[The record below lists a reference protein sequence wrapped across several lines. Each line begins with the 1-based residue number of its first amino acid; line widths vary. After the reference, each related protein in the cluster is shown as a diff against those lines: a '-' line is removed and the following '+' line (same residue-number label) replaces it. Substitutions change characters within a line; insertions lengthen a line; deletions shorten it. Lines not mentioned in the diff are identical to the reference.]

1 MMMMMNR
8 LPELSISQQ
17 VHDPVDY
24 FPPFLHQSI
33 STHQSFSTLRNM
45 TMKVCSRIP
54 QGFVVL
60 VTATSLLGS
69 QVLVS
74 AAQVSVSAQAVD
86 VALSVTGTLSGAVV
100 DTRGHARGKTAV
112 EVRRGRRLVARALT
126 DANGRYDVSNLP
138 GGLYQVRVDG
148 TETLVRAWAAGTAP
162 RSAAKQLPVIADAP
176 IVRGQDQD
184 APPADCCRT
193 RLPRS
198 LWRFSPGGWIGQRVD
213 RWRRRGNHPD
223 HRCNRRPPPRRT
235 CASQPLAGC
244 FL

>member
-1 MMMMMNR
+1 
-8 LPELSISQQ
+8 
-17 VHDPVDY
+17 
-24 FPPFLHQSI
+24 
-33 STHQSFSTLRNM
+33 
-45 TMKVCSRIP
+45 MKVCSRMP

-60 VTATSLLGS
+60 VTATSLLSS

-184 APPADCCRT
+184 APPAESASRGLFGGSALADGLVSALIVGGVVGT
-193 RLPRS
+193 ILIIDAIDDHHHDEPAPA
-198 LWRFSPGGWIGQRVD
+198 SP
-213 RWRRRGNHPD
+213 
-223 HRCNRRPPPRRT
+223 
-235 CASQPLAGC
+235 
-244 FL
+244 

>member
-1 MMMMMNR
+1 
-8 LPELSISQQ
+8 
-17 VHDPVDY
+17 
-24 FPPFLHQSI
+24 
-33 STHQSFSTLRNM
+33 
-45 TMKVCSRIP
+45 MKVGSQIP

-60 VTATSLLGS
+60 VTATSLLSS

-184 APPADCCRT
+184 APPAESASRGLFGGSALADGLVSALIVGGVVGT
-193 RLPRS
+193 ILIIDAIDDHHHDEPAPA
-198 LWRFSPGGWIGQRVD
+198 SP
-213 RWRRRGNHPD
+213 
-223 HRCNRRPPPRRT
+223 
-235 CASQPLAGC
+235 
-244 FL
+244 

>member
-1 MMMMMNR
+1 
-8 LPELSISQQ
+8 
-17 VHDPVDY
+17 
-24 FPPFLHQSI
+24 
-33 STHQSFSTLRNM
+33 
-45 TMKVCSRIP
+45 MKVCSRIQ
-54 QGFVVL
+54 QGLVVL

-69 QVLVS
+69 QVLLS
-74 AAQVSVSAQAVD
+74 AAQVSTSAQAVD
-86 VALSVTGTLSGAVV
+86 VALSATATLSGAVV

-184 APPADCCRT
+184 APPAAAAEPASRGLFGGSALADGLVSALIVGGVVGT
-193 RLPRS
+193 ILIIDAIDDHHHDEPAPA
-198 LWRFSPGGWIGQRVD
+198 SP
-213 RWRRRGNHPD
+213 
-223 HRCNRRPPPRRT
+223 
-235 CASQPLAGC
+235 
-244 FL
+244 

>member
-33 STHQSFSTLRNM
+33 STHQSFSTLRNIA
-45 TMKVCSRIP
+45 MKVCSRIP

-60 VTATSLLGS
+60 VTATSLLSS

-112 EVRRGRRLVARALT
+112 EVRRGRLLVARALT

-184 APPADCCRT
+184 APPDEPASRGLFGGSALADGLVSALIVGGVVGT
-193 RLPRS
+193 ILIIDAIDDHHHDEPAPA
-198 LWRFSPGGWIGQRVD
+198 SP
-213 RWRRRGNHPD
+213 
-223 HRCNRRPPPRRT
+223 
-235 CASQPLAGC
+235 
-244 FL
+244 

>member
-1 MMMMMNR
+1 
-8 LPELSISQQ
+8 
-17 VHDPVDY
+17 
-24 FPPFLHQSI
+24 
-33 STHQSFSTLRNM
+33 
-45 TMKVCSRIP
+45 MKVCSRTP

-60 VTATSLLGS
+60 VAAISLLGS

-126 DANGRYDVSNLP
+126 DTNGRYDVSNLP

-184 APPADCCRT
+184 APPAPAAEPASRGLFGGSALSDGLVSALIVGGVVGT
-193 RLPRS
+193 ILIIDAIDDHHHDEPAPA
-198 LWRFSPGGWIGQRVD
+198 SP
-213 RWRRRGNHPD
+213 
-223 HRCNRRPPPRRT
+223 
-235 CASQPLAGC
+235 
-244 FL
+244 

>member
-1 MMMMMNR
+1 
-8 LPELSISQQ
+8 
-17 VHDPVDY
+17 
-24 FPPFLHQSI
+24 
-33 STHQSFSTLRNM
+33 
-45 TMKVCSRIP
+45 MKVCSRIP

-60 VTATSLLGS
+60 VTATSLLSS

-86 VALSVTGTLSGAVV
+86 VALSITGTLSGAVV

-184 APPADCCRT
+184 APPAESASRGLFGGSALADGLVSALIVGGVVGT
-193 RLPRS
+193 ILIIDAIDDHHHDEPAPA
-198 LWRFSPGGWIGQRVD
+198 SP
-213 RWRRRGNHPD
+213 
-223 HRCNRRPPPRRT
+223 
-235 CASQPLAGC
+235 
-244 FL
+244 